1 MNDLRIAAEKEC
13 GEELEFLC
21 VRMPDAV
28 YGFELA
34 CIREII
40 WNSRI
45 TPVPCVPEYY
55 EGLCNWKGT
64 IIPAASLNRI
74 TGEEE
79 SAAGDQPVIV
89 IAEAGTLQC
98 GFLVQE
104 EPEILRVP
112 AEARLSGDTPERI
125 GEILKIKAAYAGDQE
140 VVYVIDT
147 EETLKCMVV
156 FD

>member
-1 MNDLRIAAEKEC
+1 MNDLRMAAEKEC

-45 TPVPCVPEYY
+45 TPVPCGPEYY
-55 EGLCNWKGT
+55 EGLCTCKGT
-64 IIPAASLNRI
+64 IIPAASLNRM

>member
-1 MNDLRIAAEKEC
+1 MNDLRMAAEKEC

-64 IIPAASLNRI
+64 IIPAASLNRM

-89 IAEAGTLQC
+89 I
-98 GFLVQE
+98 
-104 EPEILRVP
+104 

>member
-64 IIPAASLNRI
+64 IIPAASLNRM

-104 EPEILRVP
+104 EPEILRV
-112 AEARLSGDTPERI
+112 LTPEGFSIMPSARPSTRI
-125 GEILKIKAAYAGDQE
+125 SNWFSSTRCLSTTSAW
-140 VVYVIDT
+140 
-147 EETLKCMVV
+147 
-156 FD
+156 